1 MANKPVVAVDP
12 FPSGGSSPS
21 TPPSMQNVCSVSDK
35 LYDKPGQKYLA
46 AGRLV
51 ELSLAFGKSGV
62 QLVSI
67 DQTTEAPQSI
77 EERLE

>member
-1 MANKPVVAVDP
+1 
-12 FPSGGSSPS
+12 
-21 TPPSMQNVCSVSDK
+21 MQNVCSVSDK

-62 QLVSI
+62 QWAPKLGSSPDLVAAI
-67 DQTTEAPQSI
+67 
-77 EERLE
+77 